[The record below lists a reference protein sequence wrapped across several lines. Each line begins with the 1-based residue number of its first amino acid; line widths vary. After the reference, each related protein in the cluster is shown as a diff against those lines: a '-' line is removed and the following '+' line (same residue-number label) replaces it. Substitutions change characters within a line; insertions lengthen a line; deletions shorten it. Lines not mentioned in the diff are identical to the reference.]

1 MIIAEPARKWA
12 SSGPSETAACAI
24 IVKTSAILQV
34 IVIPRGPTA
43 LHAPRPAHLKRRNR
57 PDAGHKEDMMNKLS
71 ILAGLAAIGLTSP
84 VAAEHIFH
92 LDTPFATRGACE
104 VERNALS
111 NDDDA
116 LLESFPEL
124 FSSPGEVRSFLNM
137 AFKCERNGNDSQWY
151 IVDYRGDV
159 LDSDWFLRRNR

>member
-1 MIIAEPARKWA
+1 MIIAERARKWA
-12 SSGPSETAACAI
+12 SSGPSETAARANI
-24 IVKTSAILQV
+24 GKTSAIRQV

-43 LHAPRPAHLKRRNR
+43 IHAPRPAHLKCRNR
-57 PDAGHKEDMMNKLS
+57 SGAGHKEDMMKKLS
-71 ILAGLAAIGLTSP
+71 ILAGLAVIGLASP
-84 VAAEHIFH
+84 AVADHIFH

-104 VERNALS
+104 AERNALS

-116 LLESFPEL
+116 LLELFPEL

-137 AFKCERNGNDSQWY
+137 AFKCELNGSDGQWY